1 MANELRS
8 NGAPISDILVAEVAR
23 RGALQLLG
31 DRASLRNHP
40 ALINLGG
47 DLLGSTTEQ
56 INILGLDG
64 YDIMSAITE
73 ADGSAAVSNTALTD
87 AQATISPA
95 MHRLQYEMTDQAR
108 IHDPT
113 GAINPGRLA
122 LSMVSSAMMT
132 LTNLIAKEGDG
143 FSTAGTSG
151 VAFSHD
157 TFIAAKAALVQALVP
172 GPYLLVMKPKSFT
185 DWTTD
190 LESRGGLTQY
200 RPAAAQLQ
208 ALRGNGV
215 QGVYDNVEI
224 MTSNQ
229 IQGMN
234 TNADWGNFMF
244 GRGAIGYKE
253 VAQGAPPRSQI
264 VLLDVNGVIRVAEFR
279 SESEGETAVVGHYY
293 VGTCVIEAGRGR
305 TVLGAQ

>member
-1 MANELRS
+1 MAQELQTG
-8 NGAPISDILVAEVAR
+8 GAPVQDILVAEVAR

-56 INILGLDG
+56 INLLGLDG
-64 YDIMSAITE
+64 TDLMTAFGET
-73 ADGSAAVSNTALTD
+73 AAVTNTALTD
-87 AQATISPA
+87 AQATITPA
-95 MHRLQYEMTDQAR
+95 MQRLQYEMSDQAR

-113 GAINPGRLA
+113 GSINPGRLA
-122 LSMVSSAMMT
+122 LSMVGSAMMT

-143 FSTAGTSG
+143 FATAGTSG

-157 TFIAAKAALVQALVP
+157 TFIAAKTALIQALCP

-185 DWTTD
+185 DWSTD
-190 LESRGGLTQY
+190 LESRGGLTQW
-200 RPAAAQLQ
+200 RPAAAEMQNI
-208 ALRGNGV
+208 RGNGF

-224 MTSNQ
+224 FTSNQ

-293 VGTCVIEAGRGR
+293 VGTTVIEAGRGR